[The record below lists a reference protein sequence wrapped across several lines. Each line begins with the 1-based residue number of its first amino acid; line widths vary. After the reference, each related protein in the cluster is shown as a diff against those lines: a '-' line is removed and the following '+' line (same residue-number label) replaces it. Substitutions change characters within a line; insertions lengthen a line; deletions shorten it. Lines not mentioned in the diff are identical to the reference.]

1 MNKAKMVL
9 FGTRSRSGVLFL
21 AFVYI
26 MLISIGFIYLY
37 PILHMFVTSFM
48 SLDDLLDETVRW
60 IPSRISLDNYLEAFR
75 VMKFKDTIW
84 PSILIAVI
92 PSLCQTAVV
101 R

>member
-1 MNKAKMVL
+1 MDLSFLRNNAKLENHVNKAKMVL

-48 SLDDLLDETVRW
+48 SLDDLLMKQCAG
-60 IPSRISLDNYLEAFR
+60 YLAG
-75 VMKFKDTIW
+75 
-84 PSILIAVI
+84 
-92 PSLCQTAVV
+92 
-101 R
+101 